1 MHRPGHAFDTIVAVA
16 TAPVPAG
23 VGIIRLSGPDAFA
36 ISWQLCGR
44 ALEIRQAHYVRVR
57 DAQAQVLDDGVAIA
71 FKAPASFTGED
82 VVELQLHGS
91 PVVLE
96 AVVACAC
103 ALGARRAVAGEF
115 SERAFLHGKL
125 DLTQAEAIADLI
137 EARDTQTARA
147 ARRSL
152 EGAFSKRVDALAED
166 ILRIRVQIEASIDFV
181 DEPIDTDGI
190 VRIAE
195 RLAGLEQA
203 LADTLHEA
211 QQGQKLRDGLHAALV
226 GAPNVGKSSLLNA
239 LAGVDRAIVTDV
251 AGTTRDVLKETVR
264 VGGIELT
271 LIDTA
276 GLRVTEDVIEAE
288 GMRRARGALKAADL
302 IIAVVDAQ
310 EAQLGRARLQDEL
323 PPSGAVIWVINKG
336 DLAQVPSVDAI
347 VVSAQTGEGLDTLR
361 AAIVEHA
368 QRAMGEGAFT
378 ARTRHVEALVRA
390 QQDLRNAIAEC
401 GSGHIDL
408 CADDLRRCHDAL
420 GEITGRVTPDDLLG
434 AVFSTFCIGK

>member
-36 ISWQLCGR
+36 IASQLCGR
-44 ALEIRQAHYVRVR
+44 ALEIRHAHYVRVR

-152 EGAFSKRVDALAED
+152 EGAFSKRVDALADD

-310 EAQLGRARLQDEL
+310 EAQLGRARLRDEL

-336 DLAQVPSVDAI
+336 DLAQVQSVDAI

>member
-44 ALEIRQAHYVRVR
+44 ALEIRHAHYVRVR

>member
-1 MHRPGHAFDTIVAVA
+1 MSVPGHAFDTIVAVA

-23 VGIIRLSGPDAFA
+23 VGIVRLSGPAA
-36 ISWQLCGR
+36 WSIAETLCGKPL
-44 ALEIRQAHYVRVR
+44 ALRTALYVRVR
-57 DAQAQVLDDGVAIA
+57 DRSAQVLDDGIAIA
-71 FKAPASFTGED
+71 FKGPASFTGED
-82 VVELQLHGS
+82 IVELQLHGS

-96 AVVACAC
+96 AVVDLACTS
-103 ALGARRAVAGEF
+103 GARRALAGEF

-137 EARDTQTARA
+137 EARDAQTARA

-152 EGAFSKRVDALAED
+152 EGVFSKRVDGLADE

-190 VRIAE
+190 ERIGTRLRELSGLLEGTLAE
-195 RLAGLEQA
+195 AR
-203 LADTLHEA
+203 
-211 QQGQKLRDGLHAALV
+211 QGQKLRDGLHATLI

-239 LAGVDRAIVTDV
+239 LAGVDRAIVTDI

-271 LIDTA
+271 LVDTA
-276 GLRVTEDVIEAE
+276 GLRTTEDAIEAE
-288 GMRRARGALKAADL
+288 GMRRARAALATADL
-302 IIAVVDAQ
+302 VIAVVDAQ
-310 EAQLGRARLQDEL
+310 NAVAERARLEAEVMAS
-323 PPSGAVIWVINKG
+323 PSVIWVVNKG
-336 DLAQVPSVDAI
+336 DLADAALDGAI
-347 VVSAQTGEGLDTLR
+347 GVSARTGEGLPALR
-361 AAIVEHA
+361 DAITAEA

-378 ARTRHVEALVRA
+378 ARARHVDALTRA
-390 QQDLRNAIAEC
+390 DLALRSARAEC
-401 GSGHIDL
+401 DGGFIDL

>member
-36 ISWQLCGR
+36 IASQLCGR
-44 ALEIRQAHYVRVR
+44 ALEIRHAHYVRVR

-96 AVVACAC
+96 AVLACAC

-152 EGAFSKRVDALAED
+152 EGAFSKRVDALADD

-310 EAQLGRARLQDEL
+310 EAQLGRARLRDEL

-336 DLAQVPSVDAI
+336 DLAQVQSVDAI

>member
-1 MHRPGHAFDTIVAVA
+1 MQTPGHAFDTIVAVA

-36 ISWQLCGR
+36 IASKLCGR
-44 ALEIRQAHYVRVR
+44 VLAIRKVHYVRVR
-57 DAQAQVLDDGVAIA
+57 DMHKQVLDDGVAIA

-96 AVVACAC
+96 AVVECAC
-103 ALGARRAVAGEF
+103 TLGARRALAGEF

-152 EGAFSKRVDALAED
+152 EGVFSKRIDTLADE

-181 DEPIDTDGI
+181 DEPIDTDGV

-195 RLAGLEQA
+195 RLKQLDAT
-203 LADTLHEA
+203 LADTVHEA
-211 QQGQKLRDGLHAALV
+211 QQGQKLRDGLHAAVV

-288 GMRRARGALKAADL
+288 GMRRARNALKAADL
-302 IIAVVDAQ
+302 VIAVVDAQ

-323 PPSGAVIWVINKG
+323 PPAGAVIWVVNKG
-336 DLAQVPSVDAI
+336 DLAQVQVEDAI
-347 VVSAQTGEGLDTLR
+347 VVSAQTGEGLETLR

-368 QRAMGEGAFT
+368 QQMMGEGAFT
-378 ARTRHVEALVRA
+378 ARARHVDALLRA
-390 QQDLRNAIAEC
+390 QQDLRSALAEC
-401 GSGHIDL
+401 GTGQIDL

>member
-1 MHRPGHAFDTIVAVA
+1 MNTSGHAFDTIVAVA

-23 VGIIRLSGPDAFA
+23 VGIVRLSGPDARA
-36 ISWQLCGR
+36 IANSLCKR
-44 ALEIRQAHYVRVR
+44 ELTVRKAHYVRVHGD
-57 DAQAQVLDDGVAIA
+57 DAHILDDGIAIA
-71 FKAPASFTGED
+71 FEAPASFTGED

-96 AVVACAC
+96 AVVDAACKR
-103 ALGARRAVAGEF
+103 GARRALAGEF

-137 EARDTQTARA
+137 EARDVQTARA

-152 EGAFSKRVDALAED
+152 DGVFSKRVDALADE

-181 DEPIDTDGI
+181 DEPIDTDDI
-190 VRIAE
+190 ARIQARLTELAE
-195 RLAGLEQA
+195 LLDATQLEA
-203 LADTLHEA
+203 R
-211 QQGQKLRDGLHAALV
+211 QGQKLRDGLHAALV

-239 LAGVDRAIVTDV
+239 LAGVDRAIVTDI

-271 LIDTA
+271 LVDTA
-276 GLRVTEDVIEAE
+276 GLRATEDVIEAE
-288 GMRRARGALKAADL
+288 GMRRARAALAMADL
-302 IIAVVDAQ
+302 VIAVVDAQ
-310 EAQLGRARLQDEL
+310 DAVLGRARLQDEL
-323 PPSGAVIWVINKG
+323 PPSHSVIWVLNKG
-336 DLAQVPSVDAI
+336 DLTQVTANDAL
-347 VVSAQTGEGLDTLR
+347 VVSARTGEGLSTLR
-361 AAIVEHA
+361 DAIVEHA

-378 ARTRHVEALVRA
+378 ARARHVDALHRA
-390 QQDLRNAIAEC
+390 GTDLRNAITEC
-401 GSGHIDL
+401 ANGHVDL

>member
-36 ISWQLCGR
+36 IAWQLCGR
-44 ALEIRQAHYVRVR
+44 ALEIRHAHYVRVR

-310 EAQLGRARLQDEL
+310 EAQLGRARLRDEL

-336 DLAQVPSVDAI
+336 DLAQVQSVDAI